1 MFGNIPHLEYVG
13 ASLVAQTVKNL
24 PAMWDT
30 QVQPW
35 VWKIPWRGEWQLT
48 SVFLPGELHEQRRL
62 VGYTPWGCK
71 ESDMTQRLSVE
82 CYPIVA

>member
-30 QVQPW
+30 QAQPW

-48 SVFLPGELHEQRRL
+48 SVFLPGKSHGQEEPDRLQSTGSQR
-62 VGYTPWGCK
+62 VGH
-71 ESDMTQRLSVE
+71 
-82 CYPIVA
+82 